1 MDCTTARELV
11 SAQIDGD
18 AGQWAEVDAH
28 LATCAECRA
37 WKEDAHGLERRLI
50 HSVAAHGPRRRFIPP
65 TPRGFERYRAIRLVL
80 AWIGVLLIAWNLPD
94 LFAGGV
100 DVTLIHLSRH
110 QSAFSMALGATFLF
124 VAWRPDRAYGM
135 VPVAAVFAITL
146 AGATFDLINGASTVA
161 RESIHLVEILGL
173 VIVWALG
180 ISAGP
185 GNWRKGDQRDQGPR
199 PAPDGPA

>member
-1 MDCTTARELV
+1 MDCTTAREFV

-18 AGQWAEVDAH
+18 TGHSAEVEAH
-28 LATCAECRA
+28 LATCAACRA
-37 WKEDAHGLERRLI
+37 WKEDVHGLERRLM
-50 HSVAAHGPRRRFIPP
+50 HSAAAHGPRRRFIPP
-65 TPRGFERYRAIRLVL
+65 TPRGFERYRVIRLVL

-161 RESIHLVEILGL
+161 RESIHLIEILGL
-173 VIVWALG
+173 AIVWALG

-185 GNWRKGDQRDQGPR
+185 GNWRSRHRQDQGPR
-199 PAPDGPA
+199 SVPDEPA